1 MGRIVKKNQTFKMLA
16 VLSSAWI
23 ALYLTGCKAK
33 PPSRIEKK
41 LAHES
46 KELVVG
52 GKDWNNPVPDTPSS
66 AKLGAEDFQRHC
78 QFCHG
83 VDGHA
88 TGVPFAQ
95 NMSPPVPDLAAK
107 DIQSYTDGQLKWIIE
122 NGIRLSGMPR
132 WKGLLQDEE
141 MWRMVRYMRH
151 LPSTKSH
158 SQN

>member
-1 MGRIVKKNQTFKMLA
+1 MKKNQTFKMLA

>member
-1 MGRIVKKNQTFKMLA
+1 MLA

>member
-1 MGRIVKKNQTFKMLA
+1 MKKNQTFKMLA

-23 ALYLTGCKAK
+23 VLYLTGCKAK

>member
-1 MGRIVKKNQTFKMLA
+1 MKNQTFKMLA

-23 ALYLTGCKAK
+23 VLYLAGCKAK

-46 KELVVG
+46 KELVIG
-52 GKDWNNPVPDTPSS
+52 GKDWHNPIPDTPSS

-78 QFCHG
+78 QVCHG

-107 DIQSYTDGQLKWIIE
+107 DIQNYTDGQLKWIIE

-132 WKGLLQDEE
+132 WKGVLQDEE

-151 LPSTKSH
+151 LPSKGSVRRD
-158 SQN
+158 

>member
-1 MGRIVKKNQTFKMLA
+1 MKNQTFKMLA

-23 ALYLTGCKAK
+23 VLYLTGCKAK

-151 LPSTKSH
+151 LPSTKRH